1 MIKAVVFDLDDTLTP
16 EIDYVRSGFRHL
28 SVPLATKLN
37 LSAEKVYTILIEL
50 FLEDSRLVFN
60 RLFERVSMPYSND
73 DIVELVGSYR
83 DHIPAIH
90 FYDDVFPCLKELR
103 DKGVKTGIITDGYAT
118 AQRNKLRVLNAD
130 QYFDHIIVTDELG
143 KGYWKPHPLAFE
155 LMRDRLEV
163 EFYEMVYV
171 GDNPKKDFYIGKV
184 FPITTVRIDRNG
196 LYSDASYL
204 HGVKENISITSLS
217 ELLAN

>member
-1 MIKAVVFDLDDTLTP
+1 
-16 EIDYVRSGFRHL
+16 
-28 SVPLATKLN
+28 
-37 LSAEKVYTILIEL
+37 
-50 FLEDSRLVFN
+50 
-60 RLFERVSMPYSND
+60 MPYSND